1 MKRYVKSSIMPLSNY
16 DWKDLFE
23 LACDSGT
30 LTESLKEIAEV
41 CDASAVQSAILS
53 NPNTTSEVLDIMVDR
68 ILKFVTNDDY
78 DTLARIASMPR
89 TSSATLSKM
98 VDSIG
103 LNNDA
108 YYVTEVLY
116 AIAGNSN
123 TPLKA
128 LRKLSNCSD
137 YDVRS
142 AVAKNP
148 NTSSSILNHLIKVDY
163 SIVPAALVNPNL
175 SVDML
180 RTFANSSNHW
190 TRVEV
195 AENSNTPE
203 DVLVKL
209 SADESYYVR
218 QSVAE
223 NFNTPVETLKILAKD
238 EEWGVETSAKQ
249 TLKALGYD

>member
-1 MKRYVKSSIMPLSNY
+1 MKRYVKSAIMPLSNY

-23 LACDSGT
+23 LACDSST

-41 CDASAVQSAILS
+41 CDAHVVQSAILS
-53 NPNTTSEVLDIMVDR
+53 NPNTTSEVLDIMADR
-68 ILKFVTNDDY
+68 ILKFVTTDDY
-78 DTLARIASMPR
+78 DILNRIASMPR

-98 VDSIG
+98 VDSLD
-103 LNNDA
+103 LNNA
-108 YYVTEVLY
+108 TCYVTEVFY
-116 AIAGNSN
+116 TIAGNSN

-128 LRKLSNCSD
+128 LRKLSNCCD
-137 YDVRS
+137 YDVRA

-148 NTSSSILNHLIKVDY
+148 NTSSAILNHLIKIDD
-163 SIVPAALVNPNL
+163 SIVPAALTNPNL
-175 SVDML
+175 SADIL
-180 RTFANSSNHW
+180 KTFANSSNQW
-190 TRVEV
+190 SRVEV
-195 AENSNTPE
+195 AENSNTTK

-209 SADESYYVR
+209 STDESYYVR

-223 NFNTPVETLKILAKD
+223 NFNTPIDTLKMLAKD